1 MDRVEQV
8 ARAICAADGKDP
20 DERVRTSHTGEA
32 EPERPPN
39 WHRYRDEARRI
50 VAAFEALTGT
60 IASGS

>member
-1 MDRVEQV
+1 MPITMVPTKLLFYTPVEGV
-8 ARAICAADGKDP
+8 EAA
-20 DERVRTSHTGEA
+20 A